1 MFLELRKLHSNG
13 AIRGYQLVAKYLLTP
28 TSYFYFSSLFLSGS
42 AKPLSESF
50 ESNISARFAFSNVS
64 SELFDAPFESSFF
77 CAFFLRRSAINTH
90 SHMPIIMIAA
100 ISTIR
105 SVYGSFF
112 NWSIIFST
120 VFWLSASGARSE
132 ERRVGKEC
140 FRLCRSRWSPYH

>member
-50 ESNISARFAFSNVS
+50 ESDISARFAFFNVS

-90 SHMPIIMIAA
+90 SHMPLVNNLFNCILSVSFRCRCILTG
-100 ISTIR
+100 STLAQSPIC
-105 SVYGSFF
+105 FF
-112 NWSIIFST
+112 LT
-120 VFWLSASGARSE
+120 
-132 ERRVGKEC
+132 
-140 FRLCRSRWSPYH
+140 

>member
-50 ESNISARFAFSNVS
+50 ESDISAVS
-64 SELFDAPFESSFF
+64 LSLMFPQNYLMLHLSLHF
-77 CAFFLRRSAINTH
+77 CALFLRRSAINTH
-90 SHMPIIMIAA
+90 SHMPIITIAA

-120 VFWLSASGARSE
+120 VFWLSASGADAFWLE
-132 ERRVGKEC
+132 A
-140 FRLCRSRWSPYH
+140 L

>member
-77 CAFFLRRSAINTH
+77 LRILLTAKCNKYTQPYANNYDSSNQYNTKCIR
-90 SHMPIIMIAA
+90 II
-100 ISTIR
+100 
-105 SVYGSFF
+105 F

-120 VFWLSASGARSE
+120 VFWLSASGADA
-132 ERRVGKEC
+132 
-140 FRLCRSRWSPYH
+140 F